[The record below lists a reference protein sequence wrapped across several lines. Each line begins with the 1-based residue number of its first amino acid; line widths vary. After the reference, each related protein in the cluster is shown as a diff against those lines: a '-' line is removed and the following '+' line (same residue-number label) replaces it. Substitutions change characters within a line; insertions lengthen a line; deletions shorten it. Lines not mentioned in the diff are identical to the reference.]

1 VVVGYPLNGPFKAVS
16 ARIRDVSNVPARDIY
31 DKQTVVREVYAIRS
45 TVQSGNSGGP
55 LMNPDGTLL
64 GVIFA
69 AALDDPETGFAL
81 TDSVAKPVTT
91 ATATA
96 TTEVDTGP
104 CT

>member
-1 VVVGYPLNGPFKAVS
+1 M
-16 ARIRDVSNVPARDIY
+16 PARHIY
-31 DKQTVVREVYAIRS
+31 DSRTVVREVYSIRS

-55 LMNPDGTLL
+55 LLNPDGTVL

-81 TDSVAKPVTT
+81 TDNVARPVAE

-96 TTEVDTGP
+96 TTAVDTGP